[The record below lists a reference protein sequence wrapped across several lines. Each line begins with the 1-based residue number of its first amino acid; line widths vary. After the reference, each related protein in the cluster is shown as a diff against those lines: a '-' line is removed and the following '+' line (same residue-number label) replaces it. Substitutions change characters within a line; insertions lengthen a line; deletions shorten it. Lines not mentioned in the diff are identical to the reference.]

1 GRDRQSARVHL
12 PPRAGAREVTERG
25 DPVAGNA
32 DVADEG
38 GLAGAVVHRAAPD
51 DEIVSRPSGSDCRGA
66 GCREAERQCGSD
78 SHRGPPVW
86 RSRARGHTMDG
97 QSSILQGF
105 RSRILEMKLAPS
117 GRALAP
123 LLVPIAAALL
133 LGGCGELGLR
143 NDPPPE
149 SFALADSMA
158 DTVTSEPVRRAAT
171 RTPERGAYPSAEDVM
186 YGPRPRRDTAQP
198 ARPEP
203 PSGPQLSDPVKAD
216 LERLVRAQEQHW
228 ANTGE
233 YAQRFQHLGLRY
245 VPHAG

>member
-1 GRDRQSARVHL
+1 
-12 PPRAGAREVTERG
+12 
-25 DPVAGNA
+25 
-32 DVADEG
+32 
-38 GLAGAVVHRAAPD
+38 
-51 DEIVSRPSGSDCRGA
+51 
-66 GCREAERQCGSD
+66 
-78 SHRGPPVW
+78 
-86 RSRARGHTMDG
+86 
-97 QSSILQGF
+97 
-105 RSRILEMKLAPS
+105 MKLAPS

-203 PSGPQLSDPVKAD
+203 PSGPQPSDPVKAD

-245 VPHAG
+245 VPHAGVNVVIESASDSGWVGRAVRQGWEGRSCVVWVGRPEARPATSRQSIRPSHSGVPACDTL